1 MPQRWRL
8 SILAVTLL
16 AIGASACAQDV
27 GDIDRTQPDKIKK
40 SIFQDD
46 SEWFFEQTVIDTTVE
61 GQSGRNL
68 YGEQVARPIFSGMK
82 NRRMKRIQWEIYEDV
97 LYAKATVE
105 PVRGLTE
112 QTDGEDHDQLG
123 IVAAFPIESHFDV
136 QRQYNPQTGEPTNVI
151 VENRSDREWDEREYM
166 RVDWS
171 TNLVTSFYSV
181 GDGLGRLSPKETSE
195 KKREIPQDKE
205 YSNPARTRISED
217 YVETTTEYVYDPDI
231 IACQSNF
238 GPDSVFH
245 CEGATAM
252 VRSSFMKVPD
262 KKTYKPMQYR
272 GDEPLMDPNS
282 PNEPIKSS
290 TTVINNQGFAPA
302 RCNNETIND
311 QNREFYGQEPAE
323 FCDTASFEFFDR
335 FGYFRTETAT
345 WNENYGTYDKG
356 RKQWANRWNIW
367 ETMYDDNGNL
377 IRPED
382 RTPEPIVYYMNAG
395 FPSSLFEEAQ
405 MVADE
410 WNKTFIESVRLAKGY
425 ESNDQVVQD
434 LKDAGYESGKMF
446 KVVKNGCHPSK
457 IAEWNEDQSA
467 QDSDRGSVQAVF
479 EEYVSSTSD
488 LESNLRDLPRDQR
501 KQLCSELEWVT
512 NQRAE
517 DKHPFTWQ
525 RRGDLRHSFFTYIH
539 DEVGY
544 LGYGPLSADPK
555 TGEIISATANFAGRL
570 LGRIATQ
577 QTDTLQYINGDLT
590 REEIQEGL
598 HVRRNLDEDGNP
610 TGQEAQQPLTP
621 PEASKASQLAR
632 NDRTGPVKRLDVREQ
647 LDRLNKSLKKNADGG
662 LEEAKSQYPME
673 FLEPH
678 ADRAV
683 QTARAA
689 NVTDTK
695 MMEFYEK
702 PEIKNLLLSNPMT
715 ADTVNALAVERHG
728 ETVLNNG
735 GTGSQTPGSSGSSQ
749 QGESALHQAY
759 LDMYQP
765 LVRQRQ
771 RERTQKM
778 LAKNNIYTVRA
789 GERLGRGIALY
800 TGAADY
806 LKGAS
811 RPEIRDF
818 FIKRIFFGTMLH
830 EIGHT
835 VGLRHNFESSMD
847 PMNYHDGFWQ
857 IQAQQVECDA
867 DVEGCDDGTLTLEE
881 ARSGGPELAEL
892 VNNNPY
898 ADFVNKSEFKTGSVM
913 DYAPTGGNIAGLGK
927 YDQAAINFAYAKHVQ
942 QWDEDVQLSPLYEIT
957 KGRAQY
963 EQLPALLADE
973 THQEASLA
981 CKDSQFDQEPD
992 PGCVKE
998 GIDIILNGREWV
1010 SIDEAKQHKLDVLQN
1025 NTNLATGQGNP
1036 DGVMNE
1042 RLTDYAFCSDER
1054 RGGSLNCEVFDWGA
1068 NQVEV
1073 LTYAFEEFRT
1083 MQPFERYRGAEI
1095 GAGNDVVRST
1105 QGALLNALSLADT
1118 PFRYFSFYRALDYD
1132 IGALTDDLEK
1142 AARLGLNFYG
1152 EVLTKPKPGQH
1163 CTYEP
1168 GDLSTAGSPGGTYGG
1183 TALNVE
1189 GAYIVD
1195 DAYYRADTLQDNCE
1209 QSTTMSMEE
1218 GPAQFFGYKWSDE
1231 YYYRLNR
1238 AGTFID
1244 KVTASS
1250 RIFQLRSNFTFSNF
1264 TTDLRATNISYWTEF
1279 EDPLYRMLRS
1289 LFLGDY
1295 ENFGSAMNDQ
1305 GEFIPYKLVD
1315 PISGEPNP
1323 NASLQNAQRI
1333 YDPTSFDVRLN
1344 LMIGALAE
1352 YSTWQDNKSDF
1363 DEYTVIAA
1371 SEKERQLLPDNL
1383 PAADKATFVHPDT
1396 NRKYV
1401 AIRAPDGRS
1410 ISHDLVQW
1418 ANDIKTELVNLRQ
1431 NGNEEAADEIKEDL
1445 ENVVAKMNLI
1455 REIRA
1460 VFSPEG

>member
-1 MPQRWRL
+1 
-8 SILAVTLL
+8 L
-16 AIGASACAQDV
+16 AIGVSACAQDV
-27 GDIDRTQPDKIKK
+27 GDIDRTQPNKVKK

-46 SEWFFEQTVIDTTVE
+46 SEWYFEQTVVDTSVE

-82 NRRMKRIQWEIYEDV
+82 NRRMKRIKWDIKENV

-112 QTDGEDHDQLG
+112 QTDGEDHNQLG
-123 IVAAFPIESHFDV
+123 IVAAFPIDEHFDV

-151 VENRSDREWDEREYM
+151 VEDRSDREWDEREYM

-171 TNLVTSFYSV
+171 TNLVTSFFSI
-181 GDGLGRLSPKETSE
+181 GDGLGRLSAKERTE
-195 KKREIPQDKE
+195 KKREIPQDKA

-217 YVETTTEYVYDPDI
+217 YVETTTEYVFDPDV

-238 GPDSVFH
+238 GPDSIYH
-245 CEGATAM
+245 CEGATAK

-272 GDEPLMDPNS
+272 GDEPLMKPSSDY
-282 PNEPIKSS
+282 EPMKSA
-290 TTVINNQGFAPA
+290 TTVIGNQGFSLA

-311 QNREFYGQEPAE
+311 QNREFYGQEPSE
-323 FCDTASFEFFDR
+323 FCSDASFSYFDR

-345 WNENYGTYDKG
+345 WNEDYGTYDKG

-367 ETMYDDNGNL
+367 ETMYDDSGNL
-377 IRPED
+377 IPAEQ
-382 RTPEPIVYYMNAG
+382 RTPEPIVYYMNAEY
-395 FPSSLFEEAQ
+395 PSRLFEEAQ

-410 WNKTFIESVRLAKGY
+410 WNEMFMESVRLAKGY
-425 ESNDQVVQD
+425 DSNDQVVSD
-434 LKDAGYESGKMF
+434 LQDAGYESGRMF
-446 KVVKNGCHPSK
+446 KIAKNGCHPEK
-457 IAEWNEDQSA
+457 IVEWHEDQSP
-467 QDSDRGSVQAVF
+467 QDVDRDSVDALI
-479 EEYVSSTSD
+479 EEYAGSTSD
-488 LESNLRDLPRDQR
+488 LESNLREMPSDQR

-512 NQRAE
+512 NKRAE
-517 DKHPFTWQ
+517 KNHPFTWQ

-539 DEVGY
+539 DAVGY

-577 QTDTLQYINGDLT
+577 QTDTLQYLNGDLT
-590 REEIQEGL
+590 RNEIEEGL
-598 HVRRNLDEDGNP
+598 HVRRNLDDDGNP
-610 TGQEAQQPLTP
+610 IGEEAQQALTP

-632 NDRTGPVKRLDVREQ
+632 NDRTGPVKRLDVQEQ
-647 LDRLNKSLKKNADGG
+647 IDRLNASLKKNADGG
-662 LEEAKSQYPME
+662 LAQAKSQYPMDY
-673 FLEPH
+673 LEPH
-678 ADRAV
+678 AYRAV
-683 QTARAA
+683 QSARAA
-689 NVTDTK
+689 NVTDTE
-695 MMEFYEK
+695 MMKFYER

-728 ETVLNNG
+728 QTVLESG
-735 GTGSQTPGSSGSSQ
+735 GTNSQTPSAGASGEE
-749 QGESALHQAY
+749 GKAALHQAY
-759 LDMYQP
+759 LDLYQP
-765 LVRQRQ
+765 LVRERQ
-771 RERTQKM
+771 RERTQRM
-778 LAKNNIYTVRA
+778 LAKHNIYTPQA

-806 LKGAS
+806 LKDAS

-818 FIKRIFFGTMLH
+818 FVKRIFFGTMLH

-847 PMNYHDGFWQ
+847 PMNFHDGFWQ
-857 IQAQQVECDA
+857 IQGQQVECDSET
-867 DVEGCDDGTLTLEE
+867 EGCDDGTLTLEE

-892 VNNNPY
+892 VNDNPY

-927 YDQAAINFAYAKHVQ
+927 YDQAAINFAYAKHVEK
-942 QWDEDVQLSPLYEIT
+942 WDDDIQLSPLYEIT
-957 KGRAQY
+957 QDRAQY
-963 EQLPALLADE
+963 EQIPALLADE
-973 THQEASLA
+973 SHQEASGA
-981 CKDSQFDQEPD
+981 CKSSPFAREPD
-992 PGCVKE
+992 PECVKE
-998 GIDIILNGREWV
+998 GIDIILEGREWV
-1010 SIDEAKQHKLDVLQN
+1010 SIDEAKQHKVDVLQN
-1025 NTNLATGQGNP
+1025 NTNLATGDGSSE
-1036 DGVMNE
+1036 GVMNE
-1042 RLTDYAFCSDER
+1042 RLVDYEFCSDER

-1073 LTYAFEEFRT
+1073 LTYAFEEYRT

-1095 GAGNDVVRST
+1095 GAGNDVVRGA
-1105 QGALLNALSLADT
+1105 QGALLDALSLADT

-1152 EVLTKPKPGQH
+1152 EVLTKPKPGRH

-1168 GDLSTAGSPGGTYGG
+1168 NDLSTPGSPGGTYGG
-1183 TALNVE
+1183 TAIDVE

-1195 DAYYRADTLQDNCE
+1195 DAYYRADTLQDKCE
-1209 QSTTMSMEE
+1209 DDTTMSLEE
-1218 GPAQFFGYKWSDE
+1218 GPAQYFGYKWSDE

-1238 AGTFID
+1238 VGTFID

-1295 ENFGSAMNDQ
+1295 GNFGSAMTEE
-1305 GEFIPYKLVD
+1305 GEFVPYQLVD
-1315 PISGEPNP
+1315 PVTGESNP
-1323 NASLQNAQRI
+1323 NASLQNEQRI

-1344 LMIGALAE
+1344 LLIGAIAE

-1383 PAADKATFVHPDT
+1383 PSDDKAVFVHPDT

-1410 ISHDLVQW
+1410 ISHELVEW
-1418 ANDIKTELVNLRQ
+1418 ANDLKNELVTLRN
-1431 NGNEEAADEIKEDL
+1431 NGDEEAAQEIKEDL

-1460 VFSPEG
+1460 VFNPEG